1 MSHLEDKGLLVCLPG
16 RVLTQLSPDKGLHP
30 HGRGHTEGGGP
41 LPPGVQKHG
50 DGTRTAP
57 WLSLVGLF
65 ARRPQ
70 SPAPNQH
77 TLIQTWQDRDA
88 QVY

>member
-16 RVLTQLSPDKGLHP
+16 RVLTQLSPD
-30 HGRGHTEGGGP
+30 RGYTPMEGDTRKGGP

-50 DGTRTAP
+50 DGTPTAP

-77 TLIQTWQDRDA
+77 TLIQTWQDRDV
-88 QVY
+88 QVN